1 MSRNDAAVV
10 VEKVRIAG
18 AGVAGLTAAIGL
30 ARAGKSVEVLEMK
43 TRVGSSAGTHTE
55 GVRNYLGRDGL
66 EDLARFGVKVRPFAV
81 ANRVVRRSR
90 RSVSVVRGP
99 SYYMVDRGGGPQSLE
114 RQLLEQALD
123 GGAQVRFKTKAV
135 PSDVDLF
142 ATGAPKNSVNIF
154 AGGYRFSHEGSN
166 LESDEIHALFDNDLA
181 PQGYLCILPG
191 PSAHSIYTV
200 SWRALPYGELVEK
213 VDRALRLDWVRE
225 ILGTATRVGRIY
237 GKGYFHSDPYSIA
250 AQAGVL
256 RAGEASG
263 IQDAVGGFGIRY
275 AVGSGALAAKSLL
288 TGSDYATMLREEFRD
303 DFEVAMKSRA
313 WLERAT
319 DEDYDRFLEK
329 LGPEVG
335 VSDYASWRGVRFL

>member
-1 MSRNDAAVV
+1 TD
-10 VEKVRIAG
+10 
-18 AGVAGLTAAIGL
+18 T
-30 ARAGKSVEVLEMK
+30 
-43 TRVGSSAGTHTE
+43 
-55 GVRNYLGRDGL
+55 
-66 EDLARFGVKVRPFAV
+66 
-81 ANRVVRRSR
+81 
-90 RSVSVVRGP
+90 
-99 SYYMVDRGGGPQSLE
+99 
-114 RQLLEQALD
+114 
-123 GGAQVRFKTKAV
+123 
-135 PSDVDLF
+135 
-142 ATGAPKNSVNIF
+142 
-154 AGGYRFSHEGSN
+154 
-166 LESDEIHALFDNDLA
+166 
-181 PQGYLCILPG
+181 
-191 PSAHSIYTV
+191 
-200 SWRALPYGELVEK
+200 RALH
-213 VDRALRLDWVRE
+213 DALP
-225 ILGTATRVGRIY
+225 ILGRIY
-237 GKGYFHSDPYSIA
+237 GKGYFHPDPYALA